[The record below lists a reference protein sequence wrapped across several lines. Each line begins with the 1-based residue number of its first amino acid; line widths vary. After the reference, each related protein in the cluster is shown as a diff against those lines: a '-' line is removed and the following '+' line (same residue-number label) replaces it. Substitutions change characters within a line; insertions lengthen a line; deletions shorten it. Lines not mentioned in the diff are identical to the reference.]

1 MGLFNLFKDNKAP
14 KNNIEK
20 ETRDD
25 EVFGNICR
33 VGQASD
39 WYTAEYDLNLYGDS
53 HNVAISIETKTE
65 DSSVTDDQRV
75 AGKNFLE
82 NIKKYQDI
90 ITERIEK
97 FFNTENTE
105 MINNSISVES
115 VHISRTGK
123 ICVIMECSEE
133 FDETL
138 LSGIADGVD
147 FTDSF
152 GIEIYPEVRMLPNEQ
167 ELTAVAYGD

>member
-39 WYTAEYDLNLYGDS
+39 WYTAEYDLNLFGDS

-65 DSSVTDDQRV
+65 DSSVTDDQHV

-82 NIKKYQDI
+82 TYK
-90 ITERIEK
+90 ITIE
-97 FFNTENTE
+97 
-105 MINNSISVES
+105 ISLLVVLS
-115 VHISRTGK
+115 NPP
-123 ICVIMECSEE
+123 
-133 FDETL
+133 TL
-138 LSGIADGVD
+138 LKK
-147 FTDSF
+147 
-152 GIEIYPEVRMLPNEQ
+152 
-167 ELTAVAYGD
+167 